1 MTERDFVTMIKVA
14 VLGKEGKTGQAVIA
28 RLATE
33 SNYSYT
39 DELEKADLLVVSPGI
54 PPSQYPRVSI
64 PIISEIELAYR
75 LNPSPVIAI
84 TGTNGKTTTTT
95 LIATLLD
102 VPAVGNIGVPYISMK
117 DIHPYLSVE
126 VSSYQLETID
136 TFKPHIAVLL
146 NLTED
151 HLTRHGDMEGY
162 ARAKQRII
170 KNQTEKDHVIYN
182 QDDEWCRW
190 MVKEAKSQKIGFSAP
205 TKLEQDYVAARL
217 AAKICGKTDDHID
230 EIFKHFKGVEHRME
244 KVGTYKGVRV
254 VNDSKGTNVDS
265 TVVALETEP
274 RNNHV
279 VLIAGGRD
287 KLTPLEPLAEA
298 MRGRVKEVIILGE
311 ATARFAE
318 GLNEFPQVIV
328 KDYDEAVR
336 AAFAA
341 ARPGDLLLLSPA
353 CASWDMFAN
362 FEERGRYFKELVKRY
377 GQ

>member
-1 MTERDFVTMIKVA
+1 MIKVA

-39 DELEKADLLVVSPGI
+39 DELEKADLLVASPGI
-54 PPSQYPRVSI
+54 PPNQYPKVNI
-64 PIISEIELAYR
+64 PIVSEIELAYR

-162 ARAKQRII
+162 ALAKQRII
-170 KNQTEKDHVIYN
+170 KNQTEKDYVIYN

-190 MVKEAKSQKIGFSAP
+190 MVQDARSQKIGFTVP
-205 TKLEQDYVAARL
+205 TKLQQDYVAARL
-217 AAKICGKTDDHID
+217 AAKICGKSDEQID
-230 EIFKHFKGVEHRME
+230 EVFKNFKGVEHRME
-244 KVGTYKGVRV
+244 KVGTFKGVRV

-274 RNNHV
+274 KQEHII
-279 VLIAGGRD
+279 LIAGGRD

-298 MRGRVKEVIILGE
+298 MRGRVKKVVILGE
-311 ATARFAE
+311 ATARFAA
-318 GLNEFPQVIV
+318 GLKEFNQALV

-336 AAFAA
+336 ASFAA
-341 ARPGDLLLLSPA
+341 AVPGDLILLSPA

-362 FEERGRYFKELVKRY
+362 FEERGKYFKKLVLKY
-377 GQ
+377 NQNS